1 MRRLCGIAFVF
12 ALASAL
18 AACSAVRS
26 SALPTSPLRLA
37 PHRGAVAVSLT
48 RDPPGG
54 VELGRFEATT
64 YSTVDELIPE
74 VVERVAGLGG
84 DFARVDEIGTRF
96 DWVTRPV
103 TSSYNCGTFRFP
115 MTCTRTSM
123 VNEEVATLRA
133 VGRAFRVGPR

>member
-1 MRRLCGIAFVF
+1 MALGCAAMGCLGVHSVAMPTTAMR
-12 ALASAL
+12 
-18 AACSAVRS
+18 
-26 SALPTSPLRLA
+26 
-37 PHRGAVAVSLT
+37 HRPFRGRVTVSLT

-96 DWVTRPV
+96 EWVTRPV
-103 TSSYNCGTFRFP
+103 TSSYNCGSFRFP